1 MPSDE
6 GKQVLKLL
14 ADGKI
19 DVEQAFRLLRALG
32 DIDERPRP
40 ASAPPPPPPGPSEPP
55 MPPGARGRILRIRV
69 TENGQ
74 QKVNVAIPLAI
85 ARVGKMKLA
94 SSGLVRGHLAKFGID
109 RLRLAGVGIDPAETT
124 HELGGGDIAH
134 FHGVAALSH
143 RCQQSPTGTKCH
155 QTARMA
161 VCNADLSERFACEAG
176 PAMHHAFIAVERLRG
191 KFSSVRSEA

>member
-32 DIDERPRP
+32 DIDQRPHG
-40 ASAPPPPPPGPSEPP
+40 STPPPPPVPPMAPEPP

-69 TENGQ
+69 TEGGQ

-94 SSGLVRGHLAKFGID
+94 SSGLIRGHLSKFGID
-109 RLRLAGVGIDPAETT
+109 LDELLRTIDYP
-124 HELGGGDIAH
+124 GKFVDIADDED
-134 FHGVAALSH
+134 
-143 RCQQSPTGTKCH
+143 R
-155 QTARMA
+155 
-161 VCNADLSERFACEAG
+161 
-176 PAMHHAFIAVERLRG
+176 VEI
-191 KFSSVRSEA
+191 FVE

>member
-1 MPSDE
+1 MTPLPRSIQPAEGTDVPSDE

-40 ASAPPPPPPGPSEPP
+40 PSAPPPPPGPSEPP

-109 RLRLAGVGIDPAETT
+109 LDELLRTIDYP
-124 HELGGGDIAH
+124 GKFVDIADDED
-134 FHGVAALSH
+134 
-143 RCQQSPTGTKCH
+143 R
-155 QTARMA
+155 
-161 VCNADLSERFACEAG
+161 
-176 PAMHHAFIAVERLRG
+176 VEI
-191 KFSSVRSEA
+191 FVE

>member
-19 DVEQAFRLLRALG
+19 DVEQAYRLLRALG

-40 ASAPPPPPPGPSEPP
+40 TPPFPPTPPTAPEAPP
-55 MPPGARGRILRIRV
+55 PPGARGRILRIRV
-69 TENGQ
+69 TEAGQ

-94 SSGLVRGHLAKFGID
+94 SSGLVRGHLSKFGID
-109 RLRLAGVGIDPAETT
+109 LDELLRTIEYPGRFV
-124 HELGGGDIAH
+124 DIADDED
-134 FHGVAALSH
+134 
-143 RCQQSPTGTKCH
+143 R
-155 QTARMA
+155 
-161 VCNADLSERFACEAG
+161 
-176 PAMHHAFIAVERLRG
+176 VEI
-191 KFSSVRSEA
+191 FVE

>member
-19 DVEQAFRLLRALG
+19 DVEQAYRLLRALG
-32 DIDERPRP
+32 DIDERQRHPTPPFPPTPP
-40 ASAPPPPPPGPSEPP
+40 AAPEAPA
-55 MPPGARGRILRIRV
+55 PGARGRILRIRV

-109 RLRLAGVGIDPAETT
+109 LDELLRTIDYP
-124 HELGGGDIAH
+124 GKFVDIADDED
-134 FHGVAALSH
+134 
-143 RCQQSPTGTKCH
+143 R
-155 QTARMA
+155 
-161 VCNADLSERFACEAG
+161 
-176 PAMHHAFIAVERLRG
+176 VEI
-191 KFSSVRSEA
+191 FVE